1 MKTTLYLL
9 VFALIFLWGCE
20 TRTFT
25 YVSSVKRT
33 LEYTVDQEGAFSARH
48 VMNDRDFNKDLDL
61 PVDAIVRAV
70 NIEYFAIDAQPRKNN
85 QASNVQLSCYAGADE
100 KLFADNVVLP
110 VDLTFE
116 YKAMPNLIPTG
127 VQSIRD
133 DLEGFIVS
141 SDPST
146 IAFRIAGDSHPA
158 TGERINV
165 NIKIEVS
172 IAVAYDVESEFPK
185 VL

>member
-33 LEYTVDQEGAFSARH
+33 LEYTVDQEGAFFERH
-48 VMNDRDFNKDLDL
+48 VISATDFNKDLDL

-70 NIEYFAIDAQPRKNN
+70 NIEYFAIDAQPIEDN
-85 QASNVQLSCYAGADE
+85 QASSVQLSCYAGAGE
-100 KLFADNVVLP
+100 VLFAENVVLP

-116 YKAMPNLIPTG
+116 YKAMPNLISAG
-127 VQSIRD
+127 VKSIRD

-141 SDPST
+141 SDPPT
-146 IAFRIAGDSHPA
+146 IAFRITGDSHPTA
-158 TGERINV
+158 GERIHV

-172 IAVAYDVESEFPK
+172 IAVAYDVESEFPR